1 MKSRGVRG
9 LASLLLVV
17 VLSVA
22 TSVRAEEKTERNI
35 GAHFGLGAGAAI
47 CSLVYGPVKIVYA
60 VLGTITSGFAWVLT
74 GGRSDIARD
83 IMTASVRGDY
93 VVTPENLTM
102 NEPLIFTGRE
112 GAIDAPPAEDSDQW
126 Q

>member
-1 MKSRGVRG
+1 M
-9 LASLLLVV
+9 
-17 VLSVA
+17 
-22 TSVRAEEKTERNI
+22 NP
-35 GAHFGLGAGAAI
+35 AI
-47 CSLVYGPVKIVYA
+47 PL
-60 VLGTITSGFAWVLT
+60 VLT
-74 GGRSDIARD
+74 GGRADIAHD

-112 GAIDAPPAEDSDQW
+112 GVIDAPPADDSNQW